1 MCAMFHDPLS
11 YVAFSAVCA
20 VAHARARIYTR
31 RTIRRAR
38 RVFRRHGN
46 AAGARSEDEPVLIII
61 SDRVFVKMI
70 IVNFGIRNQIVTIFR
85 AREPGMC
92 IAFNKKL
99 LYFTIKRKT
108 ILQKTRFYA
117 IL

>member
-1 MCAMFHDPLS
+1 
-11 YVAFSAVCA
+11 
-20 VAHARARIYTR
+20 
-31 RTIRRAR
+31 
-38 RVFRRHGN
+38 
-46 AAGARSEDEPVLIII
+46 
-61 SDRVFVKMI
+61 MI

-85 AREPGMC
+85 ARER
-92 IAFNKKL
+92 IVFNKKL

>member
-1 MCAMFHDPLS
+1 
-11 YVAFSAVCA
+11 
-20 VAHARARIYTR
+20 
-31 RTIRRAR
+31 
-38 RVFRRHGN
+38 
-46 AAGARSEDEPVLIII
+46 
-61 SDRVFVKMI
+61 MI
-70 IVNFGIRNQIVTIFR
+70 ILNFGIRNQIVTIFR

-117 IL
+117 ILEANQFSKKGRATCRK

>member
-1 MCAMFHDPLS
+1 MTPFLIS
-11 YVAFSAVCA
+11 LFSAVCA

-38 RVFRRHGN
+38 RVFRRYGN

-85 AREPGMC
+85 ARER
-92 IAFNKKL
+92 IVFNKKL

>member
-1 MCAMFHDPLS
+1 
-11 YVAFSAVCA
+11 
-20 VAHARARIYTR
+20 
-31 RTIRRAR
+31 
-38 RVFRRHGN
+38 
-46 AAGARSEDEPVLIII
+46 
-61 SDRVFVKMI
+61 MI

-108 ILQKTRFYA
+108 ILQKTCFYA

>member
-1 MCAMFHDPLS
+1 
-11 YVAFSAVCA
+11 
-20 VAHARARIYTR
+20 
-31 RTIRRAR
+31 
-38 RVFRRHGN
+38 
-46 AAGARSEDEPVLIII
+46 
-61 SDRVFVKMI
+61 MI

-85 AREPGMC
+85 ARKPGMC
-92 IAFNKKL
+92 IVFNKKL